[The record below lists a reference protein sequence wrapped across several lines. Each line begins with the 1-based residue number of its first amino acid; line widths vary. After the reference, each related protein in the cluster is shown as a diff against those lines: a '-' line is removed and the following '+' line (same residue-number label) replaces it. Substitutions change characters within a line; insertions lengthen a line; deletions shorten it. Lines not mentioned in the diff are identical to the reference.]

1 MKKQFII
8 HSCWQGLFGRW
19 VPVFLI
25 LLAAATTQAQGS
37 LFCLVAKDQGG
48 NEPIENHP
56 GSASTAEV
64 RYIGS
69 PDGDP
74 LFNVLYTNSTG
85 ARFSVKVLDN
95 EGHQLFQGVYTDRKF
110 DRKFKVADAQNYS
123 KLTFVIR
130 NFQDN
135 SVQHFEIN
143 SNARLVED
151 VEVKEVK

>member
-1 MKKQFII
+1 MNQ
-8 HSCWQGLFGRW
+8 
-19 VPVFLI
+19 LI
-25 LLAAATTQAQGS
+25 LNTQKALRLSILLLVLIPATLLTRAA
-37 LFCLVAKDQGG
+37 G

-64 RYIGS
+64 RYVGTHE
-69 PDGDP
+69 GDP
-74 LFNVLYTNSTG
+74 LFNVLYTNSAG

-110 DRKFKVADAQNYS
+110 DKKFKVTDAQNYG
-123 KLTFVIR
+123 KLTFIIR

-135 SVQHFEIN
+135 SVQSFEIN
-143 SNARLVED
+143 SVDRMVED